1 MLFKSVNDRNQ
12 TQLAYHSAYTPWS
25 ELTDGAKALIVW
37 RKKKVYHKARLETFI
52 SEDKTKLLVLN
63 KSHSSSAYG
72 TMQEFQI
79 TWTNNNIP
87 TEAEW
92 EKKSEGYHITV
103 DLRIT
108 KTHGRIALFSF

>member
-1 MLFKSVNDRNQ
+1 MLFKSTHDRNK
-12 TQLAYHSAYTPWS
+12 TQLAYHAAYTIWS
-25 ELTDGAKALIVW
+25 ELTAGAKELIVW
-37 RKKKVYHKARLETFI
+37 RKKTVYPKARIESFL

-79 TWTNNNIP
+79 TWKNNNIP
-87 TEAEW
+87 TKEEW
-92 EKKSEGYHITV
+92 DKKSEGYFITV
-103 DLRIT
+103 DLRVT